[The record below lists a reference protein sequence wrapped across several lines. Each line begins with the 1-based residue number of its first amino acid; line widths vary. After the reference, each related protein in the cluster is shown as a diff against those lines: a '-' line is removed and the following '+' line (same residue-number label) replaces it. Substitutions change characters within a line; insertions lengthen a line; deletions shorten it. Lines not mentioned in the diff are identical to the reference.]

1 MDTGKAGAFQD
12 SLSCLLQPITISD
25 ELFLWE
31 MLYQAIYVAPGCS
44 PPHRQIVNSPELSR
58 YVEGWGREGDFGLK
72 AVTAPDLE
80 SQGAAWI
87 RLLTGNN
94 RGYGYVDDATPEL
107 CIAVLPESRGKGI
120 GTLMLRRLLA
130 SVDEKYEAVS
140 LSVNEENPA
149 VRLYRR
155 LGFEAVEQRHGSLT
169 MKKRLLGIR

>member
-1 MDTGKAGAFQD
+1 MDSGKAGADQD
-12 SLSCLLQPITISD
+12 SLSCLVHPITLSD

-31 MLYQAIYVAPGCS
+31 MLYQAIYVSPGCDR
-44 PPHRQIVNSPELSR
+44 PHRQIVKSPELSR

-72 AVTAPDLE
+72 AVTSPGLE
-80 SQGAAWI
+80 PKGAAWI

-155 LGFEAVEQRHGSLT
+155 LGFDVVEQHEGSLT
-169 MKKRLLGIR
+169 MKKRLLTIR